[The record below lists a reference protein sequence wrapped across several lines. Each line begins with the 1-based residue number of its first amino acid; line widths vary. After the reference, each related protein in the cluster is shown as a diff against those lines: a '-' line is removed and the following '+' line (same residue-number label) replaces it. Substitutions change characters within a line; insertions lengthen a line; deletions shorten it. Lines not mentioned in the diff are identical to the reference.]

1 MKKLRI
7 FCATLSAIILFIITS
22 TATAATIF
30 WKDDSYQQ
38 EPFKKV
44 FVLVTLQDPALK
56 RQLEDEFSKQLNNH
70 GTDSVVS
77 YPIFS
82 SHSLS
87 DKESI
92 TLKIKELE
100 AEAIFIIRLMRVEKE
115 DTTSSANNFVFPR
128 WYHDWYKYYSSGF
141 GFIRTPTYTDDDYL
155 VIAET
160 NIYETPQKRLIWAAR
175 SDMFRVT
182 CGCLELVSFINV
194 IINKLSSDH
203 LIK

>member
-1 MKKLRI
+1 MKELRI
-7 FCATLSAIILFIITS
+7 RCAALSAIILLIITS

-44 FVLVTLQDPALK
+44 FVLVTLQDPTLK

-70 GTDSVVS
+70 GTDSVES

-115 DTTSSANNFVFPR
+115 DTTSSANNYVVPT

-141 GFIRTPTYTDDDYL
+141 KFIRIPTYTDDNYL

-160 NIYETPQKRLIWAAR
+160 NIYETPKKRLIWAAR
-175 SDMFRVT
+175 SDMFTVS
-182 CGCLELVSFINV
+182 CGCQELISFINV
-194 IINKLSSDH
+194 IIDKLSSDH

>member
-7 FCATLSAIILFIITS
+7 RCAALSAIILFIITS

-44 FVLVTLQDPALK
+44 FVLVTLQDPTLK
-56 RQLEDEFSKQLNNH
+56 RRLEDEFSKQLNNH
-70 GTDSVVS
+70 GTDSVAS
-77 YPIFS
+77 YPFFS
-82 SHSLS
+82 YHSLS

-92 TLKIKELE
+92 TSKINELE
-100 AEAIFIIRLMRVEKE
+100 AEAILIIKLMRVEKE
-115 DTTSSANNFVFPR
+115 DTTSSANHYVVPT
-128 WYHDWYKYYSSGF
+128 WHHDWYTYYSSGV
-141 GFIRTPTYTDDDYL
+141 GFIRTPTYQDEDYF

-160 NIYETPQKRLIWAAR
+160 NVYETPQKRLIWVSR
-175 SDMFRVT
+175 SDMFTVT
-182 CGCLELVSFINV
+182 CGCQEFISFIKV
-194 IINKLSSDH
+194 IIDKLSSDH